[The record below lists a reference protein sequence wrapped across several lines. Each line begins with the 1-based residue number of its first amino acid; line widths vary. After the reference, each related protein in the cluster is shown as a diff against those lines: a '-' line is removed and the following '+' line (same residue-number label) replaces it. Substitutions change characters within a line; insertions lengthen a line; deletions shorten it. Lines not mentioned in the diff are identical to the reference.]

1 MPVEWH
7 PKGWWDWY
15 MSEDEKMKKIHFL
28 LKSAKSCQNDFI
40 ACQFVTIKMLEKF
53 LDALLANYDMSF
65 LMRVLIKSH
74 FC

>member
-28 LKSAKSCQNDFI
+28 LKSAKSYQNDFI
-40 ACQFVTIKMLEKF
+40 ACQ
-53 LDALLANYDMSF
+53 
-65 LMRVLIKSH
+65 
-74 FC
+74 